1 MSKLQKKKIISV
13 LLACVLM
20 LCTTIPVSADTIV
33 SQRPVTSISQLT
45 DDDLAIPK
53 DVAEYIAKFFVE
65 DMIATG
71 QTFWNSGTTIVD
83 CIVTYDETGKNINSY
98 IFKLTRGYVIVAA
111 YVDMPNPILE
121 WSDEEV
127 PVCEELNYT
136 PTDKVV
142 YAGPLTYYL
151 DEGDTTLTT
160 ADGGQISRTLATDKK
175 IENLRNLKNIRP
187 KLQSEIIEMKQ
198 SATKNS
204 VGRAADNTPGGYID
218 NPIAYAKSIMN
229 GVWTNNGYAN
239 NWESYANFATTSN
252 FSGYT
257 NHCGPTAITNA
268 IKMYGKKYNN
278 SSIKNSTNQAIFDKV
293 IAANN
298 AASNSYYNG
307 IDGTWNSTADE
318 FIKKSFA
325 QCGVSISTY
334 GQYTCSLENI
344 KNAST
349 GNRLMYIMLVSH
361 ALYGNHHVI
370 GYAWTCMTNESTN
383 FYFIKICDGHK
394 SSGRYLDQIL
404 VRSDKYWEIY
414 FG

>member
-1 MSKLQKKKIISV
+1 
-13 LLACVLM
+13 
-20 LCTTIPVSADTIV
+20 
-33 SQRPVTSISQLT
+33 
-45 DDDLAIPK
+45 
-53 DVAEYIAKFFVE
+53 
-65 DMIATG
+65 
-71 QTFWNSGTTIVD
+71 
-83 CIVTYDETGKNINSY
+83 
-98 IFKLTRGYVIVAA
+98 
-111 YVDMPNPILE
+111 
-121 WSDEEV
+121 
-127 PVCEELNYT
+127 
-136 PTDKVV
+136 
-142 YAGPLTYYL
+142 
-151 DEGDTTLTT
+151 
-160 ADGGQISRTLATDKK
+160 
-175 IENLRNLKNIRP
+175 
-187 KLQSEIIEMKQ
+187 MKQ